1 MHKAFLV
8 LLVDAVVGQVDE
20 VVAQLCGVVGVLVRG
35 KPGHQV
41 EQEVVTGEV
50 VKPDEAFLVEVDLD
64 GVNSGEENVETEV
77 ELASVDQQRVV
88 DVLLDAHLA
97 LLVRYLL

>member
-1 MHKAFLV
+1 MLPSWAGSLV
-8 LLVDAVVGQVDE
+8 YWC
-20 VVAQLCGVVGVLVRG
+20 VANLTSSLREFFRVSRV
-35 KPGHQV
+35 
-41 EQEVVTGEV
+41 
-50 VKPDEAFLVEVDLD
+50 PDEAFLVEVDLD

-88 DVLLDAHLA
+88 DVLLHAHLA